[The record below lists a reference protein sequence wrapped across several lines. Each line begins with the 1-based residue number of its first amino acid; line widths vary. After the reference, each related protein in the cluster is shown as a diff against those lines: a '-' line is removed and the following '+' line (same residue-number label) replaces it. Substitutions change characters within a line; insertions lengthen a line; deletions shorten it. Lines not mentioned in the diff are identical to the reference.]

1 MVILLPLDCSLD
13 NLSNFAKLEIIF
25 FDLPMLQVY
34 KRMQKMRE
42 KYVDTLAKLYEYAT
56 TVYSKKQYT
65 QWYDTKEGG
74 YTYASLKDKSDAL
87 SKTLTQYG
95 IGAGDKVAILS
106 QSMPNWS
113 VAFFSLAPFGRIVI
127 PILPDS
133 SQNEV
138 TNIINHSETK
148 AIFVSQKLAGKVSQ
162 EVKDKM
168 VLVIDMD
175 TLEIVKADDEHFT
188 CDGKTSVPTPE
199 DIATIIYTSGTTG
212 SAKGVVLSH
221 RNLSSNV
228 ITCYHSCK
236 RTSKDRWLS
245 VLPMAHTLEMTLSML
260 YPMYCGAT
268 VYYLPKPPVATL
280 LLKALKI
287 VKPTT
292 MLTVP
297 MIIEKVYKGSVLPTI
312 KNSRTLTWMNEH
324 MNGLM
329 CRIIGMKLKATFG
342 GHISFYGIGGA
353 KLDPEVEKFLLKAKF
368 PYAIGYGLTETSPL
382 LGYSMHG
389 WRSVGSFGYPVYNV
403 KLKLH
408 NVDPATGE
416 GEVVA
421 QGPNVM
427 LGYYKDPVRT
437 KSVFTED
444 GWFRTSDIAV
454 QDEKGRFYIKGRNNN
469 MILGPSG
476 ENIYPEEIEN
486 VVNNVEGVSESIIVE
501 RNGRLVALVQP
512 SEDFIKWDNE
522 SEDKLYEKL
531 DNWKEKILNFT
542 NKNVNKSSQV
552 SSVEVMKEPFE
563 KTATQKIRRFKYKE
577 SAPTVEEKN
586 KQEKK

>member
-1 MVILLPLDCSLD
+1 MIQL
-13 NLSNFAKLEIIF
+13 
-25 FDLPMLQVY
+25 Y
-34 KRMQKMRE
+34 KRMQRMRE
-42 KYVDTLAKLYEYAT
+42 KYVDTLAKLYDYAT
-56 TVYSKKQYT
+56 TVYSKNQYT

-74 YTYASLKDKSDAL
+74 YTFNSFKGKSDSL
-87 SKTLTQYG
+87 SKKLTQYG

-113 VAFFSLAPFGRIVI
+113 VAFFSIVPFGRIAI

-133 SQNEV
+133 SPNEV
-138 TNIINHSETK
+138 ANILEHSESK
-148 AIFVSQKLAGKVSQ
+148 VIFVSQRLASKVSQ
-162 EVKDKM
+162 EIRDKM
-168 VLVIDMD
+168 TLVIDLD
-175 TLEIVKADDEHFT
+175 TFEVIKSDDNKFT
-188 CDGKTSVPTPE
+188 CDGRTSIPTPD

-221 RNLSSNV
+221 RNLASNV

-236 RTSKDRWLS
+236 RTEKDRWLS

-268 VYYLPKPPVATL
+268 VYYLPKPPVASL
-280 LLKALKI
+280 LMKALKM

-297 MIIEKVYKGSVLPTI
+297 LIIEKVYKGSVLPTI
-312 KNSRTLTWMNEH
+312 KKSRTLTWMNEN

-353 KLDPEVEKFLLKAKF
+353 KLDPEVESFLLKAKF

-382 LGYSMHG
+382 LGYSMKG
-389 WRSVGSFGYPVYNV
+389 WRAVGSFGYPVYNV
-403 KLKLH
+403 RLRLD
-408 NVDPATGE
+408 NVNPETGE
-416 GEVVA
+416 GEIVA
-421 QGPNVM
+421 KGPNVM
-427 LGYYKDPVRT
+427 LGYYKDPTRT

-486 VVNNVEGVSESIIVE
+486 VINNVEGVSESIVVE
-501 RNGRLVALVQP
+501 RDGKLVALVQP
-512 SEDFIKWDNE
+512 DENYIQWDKE

-531 DNWKEKILNFT
+531 DAWKAKLLKIT
-542 NKNVNKSSQV
+542 NKNVSKASQV

-563 KTATQKIRRFKYKE
+563 KTATQKIRRFKYKK
-577 SAPTVEEKN
+577 SAPTVEEELKD
-586 KQEKK
+586 K

>member
-1 MVILLPLDCSLD
+1 MIQL
-13 NLSNFAKLEIIF
+13 
-25 FDLPMLQVY
+25 Y
-34 KRMQKMRE
+34 KRMQRMRE

-56 TVYSKKQYT
+56 TVYSKNQYT

-74 YTYASLKDKSDAL
+74 YTYSSFKAKCDGL
-87 SKTLTQYG
+87 SKKLTQYG

-113 VAFFSLAPFGRIVI
+113 VAFFSIVPFGRIAI

-133 SQNEV
+133 SVNEV
-138 TNIINHSETK
+138 TNILEHSESK
-148 AIFVSQKLAGKVSQ
+148 VIFVSQKLASKVTQ
-162 EVKDKM
+162 ECRDKM
-168 VLVIDMD
+168 TLVIDVD
-175 TLEIVKADDEHFT
+175 TFEVIKADEARFT
-188 CDGKTSVPTPE
+188 CDGRTTVPTPD

-221 RNLSSNV
+221 RNLASNV

-236 RTSKDRWLS
+236 RTEKDRWLS

-268 VYYLPKPPVATL
+268 VYYLPKPPVASL
-280 LLKALKI
+280 LLKALPI

-297 MIIEKVYKGSVLPTI
+297 LIIEKVYKGSVLPTI
-312 KNSRTLTWMNEH
+312 RKSRTLTWMNEH

-329 CRIIGMKLKATFG
+329 CKIIGMKLKKTFG
-342 GHISFYGIGGA
+342 GKISFYGIGGA
-353 KLDPEVEKFLLKAKF
+353 KLDPEVENFLLKANF

-382 LGYSMHG
+382 LGYSMKG
-389 WRSVGSFGYPVYNV
+389 WRAVGSFGYPVYNV

-408 NVDPATGE
+408 NVNPETGE

-421 QGPNVM
+421 KGPNVM
-427 LGYYKDPVRT
+427 LGYYKDPART

-454 QDEKGRFYIKGRNNN
+454 QDEKGRYFIKGRNNN

-486 VVNNVEGVSESIIVE
+486 VINNLEGVSESIVVE
-501 RNGRLVALVQP
+501 REGKLVALVQP
-512 SEDFIKWDNE
+512 NENFVQWDKE

-531 DNWKEKILNFT
+531 DVWKAKLLKLT
-542 NKNVNKSSQV
+542 NKSVSKASQV

-577 SAPTVEEKN
+577 SAPTVEEEQKEKTDN
-586 KQEKK
+586 K

>member
-1 MVILLPLDCSLD
+1 MIQL
-13 NLSNFAKLEIIF
+13 
-25 FDLPMLQVY
+25 Y

-42 KYVDTLAKLYEYAT
+42 KYVDTLGKLYEFAT
-56 TVYSKKQYT
+56 TVYAKNQYT

-74 YTYASLKDKSDAL
+74 YTYASFKGKCDSL
-87 SKTLTQYG
+87 SKKLTQYG

-113 VAFFSLAPFGRIVI
+113 VAFFSIVPFGRIAI

-133 SQNEV
+133 SENEV
-138 TNIINHSETK
+138 TNILNHSESK
-148 AIFVSQKLAGKVSQ
+148 VIFISQRLASKLSQ
-162 EVKDKM
+162 ECRDKM
-168 VLVIDMD
+168 TLVIDIE
-175 TLEIVKADDEHFT
+175 TFEVIKADEDKFT
-188 CDGKTSVPTPE
+188 CDGRTSVPTPDE
-199 DIATIIYTSGTTG
+199 IAAIIYTSGTTG

-221 RNLSSNV
+221 RNLASNV

-236 RTSKDRWLS
+236 RGEKDRWLS
-245 VLPMAHTLEMTLSML
+245 ILPMAHTLEMTLSML
-260 YPMYCGAT
+260 YPMYCGAC
-268 VYYLPKPPVATL
+268 VYYLQKPPVASL
-280 LLKALKI
+280 LMKAMKV

-292 MLTVP
+292 ILSVP
-297 MIIEKVYKGSVLPTI
+297 LIIEKVYKGSVVPTI
-312 KNSRTLTWMNEH
+312 QKSRTLTWMNEH

-329 CRIIGMKLKATFG
+329 CKIIGMKLKKTFG
-342 GHISFYGIGGA
+342 GHISFFGIGGA
-353 KLDPEVEKFLLKAKF
+353 KLDPVVEEFLLKAGF

-382 LGYSMHG
+382 LGYSMNK
-389 WRSVGSFGYPVYNV
+389 WRAVGSFGYPVYNV

-408 NVDPATGE
+408 DVDPATGE

-421 QGPNVM
+421 KGPNVM
-427 LGYYKDPVRT
+427 LGYYKDPIRT

-444 GWFRTSDIAV
+444 GWFRTNDLAV
-454 QDEKGRFYIKGRNNN
+454 QDEKGRFYIKGRRNN

-486 VVNNVEGVSESIIVE
+486 VINNVEGVTESIVVE

-512 SEDFIKWDNE
+512 AENFIEWNKE
-522 SEDKLYEKL
+522 SEDKIYEKI
-531 DNWKEKILNFT
+531 DAWKEKVLKMV

-563 KTATQKIRRFKYKE
+563 KTATQKIRRFKYKD
-577 SAPTVEEKN
+577 SAPTVESSKIESKEG
-586 KQEKK
+586 KEE

>member
-1 MVILLPLDCSLD
+1 MIQL
-13 NLSNFAKLEIIF
+13 
-25 FDLPMLQVY
+25 Y
-34 KRMQKMRE
+34 KRMQRMRE

-56 TVYSKKQYT
+56 TVYSKNQYT

-74 YTYASLKDKSDAL
+74 YTYSSFKAKCDGL
-87 SKTLTQYG
+87 SKKLTQYG

-113 VAFFSLAPFGRIVI
+113 VAFFSIVPFGRIAI

-133 SQNEV
+133 SVNEV
-138 TNIINHSETK
+138 TNILEHSESK
-148 AIFVSQKLAGKVSQ
+148 VIFVSQKLASKVTQ
-162 EVKDKM
+162 ECRDKM
-168 VLVIDMD
+168 TLVIDVD
-175 TLEIVKADDEHFT
+175 TFEVIKADEARFT
-188 CDGKTSVPTPE
+188 CDGRTTVPTPD

-221 RNLSSNV
+221 RNLASNV

-236 RTSKDRWLS
+236 RTEKDRWLS

-268 VYYLPKPPVATL
+268 VYYLPKPPVASL
-280 LLKALKI
+280 LLKALPI

-297 MIIEKVYKGSVLPTI
+297 LIIEKVYKGSVIPTI
-312 KNSRTLTWMNEH
+312 RKSRTLTWMNEH

-329 CRIIGMKLKATFG
+329 CKIIGMKLKKTFG
-342 GHISFYGIGGA
+342 GKISFYGIGGA
-353 KLDPEVEKFLLKAKF
+353 KLDPEVENFLLKANF

-382 LGYSMHG
+382 LGYSMNG
-389 WRSVGSFGYPVYNV
+389 WRAVGSFGYPVYNV

-408 NVDPATGE
+408 NVNPETGE

-421 QGPNVM
+421 KGPNVM
-427 LGYYKDPVRT
+427 LGYYKDPART

-454 QDEKGRFYIKGRNNN
+454 QDEKGRYFIKGRNNN

-486 VVNNVEGVSESIIVE
+486 VINNLEGVSESIVVE
-501 RNGRLVALVQP
+501 REGKLVALVQP
-512 SEDFIKWDNE
+512 NENFVQWDKE
-522 SEDKLYEKL
+522 SEDKIYEKL
-531 DNWKEKILNFT
+531 DVWKAKLLKLT
-542 NKNVNKSSQV
+542 NKNVSKASQV

-577 SAPTVEEKN
+577 SAPTVEEEQKEKTDN
-586 KQEKK
+586 K

>member
-1 MVILLPLDCSLD
+1 MIQ
-13 NLSNFAKLEIIF
+13 AYRH
-25 FDLPMLQVY
+25 M
-34 KRMQKMRE
+34 RKMRE
-42 KYVDTLAKLYEYAT
+42 KYVDTLARLYEYAT
-56 TVYSKKQYT
+56 TIYSGKQYT
-65 QWYDTKEGG
+65 QWYDTREGG
-74 YTYASLKDKSDAL
+74 YTFNSFKSKCDSI
-87 SKTLTQYG
+87 SKKLTQYG

-113 VAFFSLAPFGRIVI
+113 VAFFATVVHGRISI

-133 SQNEV
+133 SENEV
-138 TNIINHSETK
+138 TNIINHSESK
-148 AIFVSQKLAGKVSQ
+148 VMFVSQKLSGKISQ

-168 VLVIDMD
+168 ILIIEMD
-175 TLEIVKADDEHFT
+175 TFNVLKADEEKFT
-188 CDGKTSVPTPE
+188 CDGRTMVPTPD

-221 RNLSSNV
+221 RNLASNV

-236 RTSKDRWLS
+236 RDERDRWLS
-245 VLPMAHTLEMTLSML
+245 ILPMAHTLEMTLGML
-260 YPMYCGAT
+260 YPMYTGSM
-268 VYYLPKPPVATL
+268 VYYLPKPPVASL
-280 LLKALKI
+280 LMKAMKI

-312 KNSRTLTWMNEH
+312 EKSRTLRWMNKH
-324 MNGLM
+324 MNGIM
-329 CRIIGMKLKATFG
+329 CRIIGMKLKKTFG
-342 GHISFYGIGGA
+342 GRISFYGIGGA
-353 KLDPEVEKFLLKAKF
+353 KLDPEVEKFLLKARF

-382 LGYSMHG
+382 LGYAMDG
-389 WRSVGSFGYPVYNV
+389 WRAVGSFGYPVYNV

-408 NVDPATGE
+408 NVNPETGE
-416 GEVVA
+416 GEIIA
-421 QGPNVM
+421 KGPNVM

-454 QDEKGRFYIKGRNNN
+454 QDKKGRFFIKGRNSN

-486 VVNNVEGVSESIIVE
+486 VLNNVEGVSESIVVE
-501 RNGRLVALVQP
+501 RNGRLVALVAP
-512 SEDFIKWDNE
+512 IENFIAWDSE
-522 SEDKLYEKL
+522 SEEKIYESIDK
-531 DNWKEKILNFT
+531 WKAKILNIT

-552 SSVEVMKEPFE
+552 SSVEVMKKPFE
-563 KTATQKIRRFKYKE
+563 KTATQKIRRFIYKD
-577 SAPTVEEKN
+577 SAPTVEE
-586 KQEKK
+586 EKKNSEKK

>member
-1 MVILLPLDCSLD
+1 MIS
-13 NLSNFAKLEIIF
+13 
-25 FDLPMLQVY
+25 VY
-34 KRMQKMRE
+34 KRMKRMRE
-42 KYVDTLAKLYEYAT
+42 KYIDTLAKLYEYAT
-56 TVYSKKQYT
+56 TVYTKKQYT

-74 YTYASLKDKSDAL
+74 YTYGSLKMKCDSL
-87 SKTLTQYG
+87 SKKLTQYG

-113 VAFFSLAPFGRIVI
+113 AAFFSIAPFGRIAI

-133 SQNEV
+133 SENEV
-138 TNIINHSETK
+138 TNIIKHSESK
-148 AIFVSQKLAGKVSQ
+148 AIFVSQKLYSKLNEECRQ
-162 EVKDKM
+162 KM
-168 VLVIDMD
+168 TLVIDMD
-175 TLEIVKADDEHFT
+175 TFEVLKADDDKFT
-188 CDGKTSVPTPE
+188 CDGRTSVPTPE
-199 DIATIIYTSGTTG
+199 DIAAILYTSGTTG

-221 RNLSSNV
+221 RNLASNV
-228 ITCYHSCK
+228 ISCYHSCK

-245 VLPMAHTLEMTLSML
+245 VLPMAHTLEMTLCML

-268 VYYLPKPPVATL
+268 VYYLPKPPVASL
-280 LLKALKI
+280 LMKALKM

-297 MIIEKVYKGSVLPTI
+297 LIIEKVYKGSVLPTI
-312 KNSRTLTWMNEH
+312 KKSRTLTWMNEH

-329 CRIIGMKLKATFG
+329 CRIIGMKLKKTFG

-382 LGYSMHG
+382 LGYSMKG
-389 WRSVGSFGYPVYNV
+389 WRTVGSFGYPVYNV

-408 NVDPATGE
+408 NVNPVTGE
-416 GEVVA
+416 GEIVA
-421 QGPNVM
+421 KGPNVM
-427 LGYYKDPVRT
+427 LGYYKDPQRT

-454 QDEKGRFYIKGRNNN
+454 MDSKGRYHIKGRNNN

-486 VVNNVEGVSESIIVE
+486 VINNVEGVTESIVVE
-501 RNGRLVALVQP
+501 RNGRLVALVQLD
-512 SEDFIKWDNE
+512 ENMIQWDKE
-522 SEDKLYEKL
+522 SEDKIYEKL
-531 DNWKEKILNFT
+531 DKYKAKLLSLVNR
-542 NKNVNKSSQV
+542 NVNKTSQV

-577 SAPTVEEKN
+577 SAPTVEEEQKT
-586 KQEKK
+586 K

>member
-1 MVILLPLDCSLD
+1 
-13 NLSNFAKLEIIF
+13 
-25 FDLPMLQVY
+25 
-34 KRMQKMRE
+34 MQRMRE
-42 KYVDTLAKLYEYAT
+42 KYIDTLDKLYDYAT

-74 YTYASLKDKSDAL
+74 YTFGSFKGKCDSL
-87 SKTLTQYG
+87 SKKLTQYG

-113 VAFFSLAPFGRIVI
+113 VAFFSIVPFGRIAI

-133 SQNEV
+133 SPNEV
-138 TNIINHSETK
+138 TNILEHSESK
-148 AIFVSQKLAGKVSQ
+148 VIFVSQKLASKVSQ
-162 EVKDKM
+162 ECRDKM
-168 VLVIDMD
+168 TLVIDID
-175 TLEIVKADDEHFT
+175 TFEVIQADDQQFT
-188 CDGKTSVPTPE
+188 CDGRTAIPTPD

-221 RNLSSNV
+221 RNLASNV
-228 ITCYHSCK
+228 ITCYHACK
-236 RTSKDRWLS
+236 RTEKDRWLS

-268 VYYLPKPPVATL
+268 VYYLPKPPVASL
-280 LLKALKI
+280 LMKALKI

-297 MIIEKVYKGSVLPTI
+297 LIIEKVYKGSVLPTI
-312 KNSRTLTWMNEH
+312 RKSRTLTWMNEN

-353 KLDPEVEKFLLKAKF
+353 KLDPEVENFLLKAKF

-382 LGYSMHG
+382 LGYSMKG
-389 WRSVGSFGYPVYNV
+389 WRTVGSFGYPVYNV
-403 KLKLH
+403 KLRLD
-408 NVDPATGE
+408 NVNPETGE
-416 GEVVA
+416 GEIVA
-421 QGPNVM
+421 KGPNVM
-427 LGYYKDPVRT
+427 LGYYKDPSRT
-437 KSVFTED
+437 ESVFTED

-454 QDEKGRFYIKGRNNN
+454 QDEKGRFFIKGRNNN

-486 VVNNVEGVSESIIVE
+486 VINNVEGVSESIVVE
-501 RNGRLVALVQP
+501 RDGKLVALVQP
-512 SEDFIKWDNE
+512 DENYIQWDKVG
-522 SEDKLYEKL
+522 EDKLYEKL
-531 DNWKEKILNFT
+531 DAWKAKLLKIT
-542 NKNVNKSSQV
+542 NKNVSKASQV

-577 SAPTVEEKN
+577 SAPTVEEEQK
-586 KQEKK
+586 EKK

>member
-1 MVILLPLDCSLD
+1 
-13 NLSNFAKLEIIF
+13 
-25 FDLPMLQVY
+25 
-34 KRMQKMRE
+34 MRE

-65 QWYDTKEGG
+65 QWYDTKKGG
-74 YTYASLKDKSDAL
+74 YTYSSLKEKCDSL
-87 SKTLTQYG
+87 SKVLTQYG

-113 VAFFSLAPFGRIVI
+113 VAFFSLAPYGRIVI

-133 SQNEV
+133 STNEV

-148 AIFVSQKLAGKVSQ
+148 AIFVSQKLSGKVSE

-168 VLVIDMD
+168 VLIIDID
-175 TLEIVKADDEHFT
+175 TLEIVKSDDDKFT

-221 RNLSSNV
+221 RNLSANV

-268 VYYLPKPPVATL
+268 VYYLPKPPVASL
-280 LLKALKI
+280 LLKALKV

-329 CRIIGMKLKATFG
+329 CWIIGMKLKATFG
-342 GHISFYGIGGA
+342 GHMSFYGIGGA

-389 WRSVGSFGYPVYNV
+389 WRTVGSFGYPVYNV

-408 NVDPATGE
+408 NVDPTTGE

-512 SEDFIKWDNE
+512 SEDFIQWNNE

-577 SAPTVEEKN
+577 SAPTVE
-586 KQEKK
+586 QEKKSEKK

>member
-1 MVILLPLDCSLD
+1 MIQL
-13 NLSNFAKLEIIF
+13 
-25 FDLPMLQVY
+25 Y
-34 KRMQKMRE
+34 KRMQRMRE

-56 TVYSKKQYT
+56 TVYSKNQYT

-74 YTYASLKDKSDAL
+74 YTYSSFKAKCDSL
-87 SKTLTQYG
+87 SKKLTQYG

-113 VAFFSLAPFGRIVI
+113 VAFFSIVPFGRIAI

-133 SQNEV
+133 SENEV

-148 AIFVSQKLAGKVSQ
+148 VIFVSQRLASKVSQ
-162 EVKDKM
+162 EIKDRM
-168 VLVIDMD
+168 TLVIDLD
-175 TLEIVKADDEHFT
+175 TFEVIKSDGEQFT
-188 CDGKTSVPTPE
+188 CDGKTAIPTPD

-236 RTSKDRWLS
+236 RTEKDRWLS
-245 VLPMAHTLEMTLSML
+245 ILPMAHTLEMTLSML

-268 VYYLPKPPVATL
+268 VYYLQKPPVPSIL
-280 LLKALKI
+280 MKALKI

-297 MIIEKVYKGSVLPTI
+297 LIIEKVYKGSVLPTI
-312 KNSRTLTWMNEH
+312 KKSRTLTWMNEH
-324 MNGLM
+324 MHGFM
-329 CRIIGMKLKATFG
+329 CRIIGMKLKSTFG

-353 KLDPEVEKFLLKAKF
+353 KLDPEVESFLLKAKF

-382 LGYSMHG
+382 LGYSMKK
-389 WRSVGSFGYPVYNV
+389 WRAVGSFGYPVYNV

-408 NVDPATGE
+408 NVNPETGE

-421 QGPNVM
+421 KGPNVM
-427 LGYYKDPVRT
+427 LGYYKDPIRT

-444 GWFRTSDIAV
+444 GWFRTSDIAA
-454 QDEKGRFYIKGRNNN
+454 QDEKGRFFIKGRNSN

-476 ENIYPEEIEN
+476 ENIYPEEIES
-486 VVNNVEGVSESIIVE
+486 VINNVEGVSESIVVE
-501 RNGRLVALVQP
+501 RDGRLVALVQP
-512 SEDFIKWDNE
+512 SENFIEWDKE
-522 SEDKLYEKL
+522 SEDKIYEKL
-531 DNWKEKILNFT
+531 DKWKASLLKS
-542 NKNVNKSSQV
+542 VNKSVNKTSQV

-563 KTATQKIRRFKYKE
+563 KTATQKIRRFKYKDE
-577 SAPTVEEKN
+577 APTVESEN
-586 KQEKK
+586 EKK

>member
-1 MVILLPLDCSLD
+1 MIQL
-13 NLSNFAKLEIIF
+13 
-25 FDLPMLQVY
+25 Y
-34 KRMQKMRE
+34 KRMQRMRE
-42 KYVDTLAKLYEYAT
+42 NYVDTLATLYEYAT
-56 TVYSKKQYT
+56 TAYAKKQYT
-65 QWYDTKEGG
+65 QWYNTKEGG
-74 YTYASLKDKSDAL
+74 YTYHEFKQKCDGI
-87 SKTLTQYG
+87 SKILTQYG
-95 IGAGDKVAILS
+95 IGTGDKVAILS

-113 VAFFSLAPFGRIVI
+113 VAFYATAPFGRIAI

-133 SQNEV
+133 SENEV
-138 TNIINHSETK
+138 TNIINHSESK
-148 AIFVSQKLAGKVSQ
+148 VMFVSQKLAGKLSQ

-168 VLVIDMD
+168 VLIFDLD
-175 TLEIVKADDEHFT
+175 TFELLKADEEHFT
-188 CDGKTSVPTPE
+188 CDGRTSVPTPD

-221 RNLSSNV
+221 RNLTSNV

-236 RTSKDRWLS
+236 RTEKDRWLS
-245 VLPMAHTLEMTLSML
+245 VLPMAHTLEMTLGML

-268 VYYLPKPPVATL
+268 VYYLPKPPVASL
-280 LLKALKI
+280 LLKALKV

-312 KNSRTLTWMNEH
+312 QKSPALSWMNEH

-329 CRIIGMKLKATFG
+329 CKIIGMKLKKTFG
-342 GHISFYGIGGA
+342 GHMTFYGIGGA
-353 KLDPEVEKFLLKAKF
+353 KLDPEVEKFLLKAGF

-382 LGYSMHG
+382 LGYAMHG
-389 WRSVGSFGYPVYNV
+389 WRTVGSFGYPVYNV
-403 KLKLH
+403 QLKLH
-408 NVDPATGE
+408 NVDPKTGE
-416 GEVVA
+416 GEIVA
-421 QGPNVM
+421 KGPNVM

-444 GWFRTSDIAV
+444 GWFRTSDIATV
-454 QDEKGRFYIKGRNNN
+454 DEKGRYFIKGRNSN

-486 VVNNVEGVSESIIVE
+486 VINNVEGVSESIVVE

-512 SEDFIKWDNE
+512 MENYIEWDNE
-522 SEDKLYEKL
+522 NVDKIYDFIES
-531 DNWKEKILNFT
+531 WKEKMLKSV

-552 SSVEVMKEPFE
+552 SSVEVMREPFE

-577 SAPTVEEKN
+577 TAPTVE
-586 KQEKK
+586 QEKKSKEDKKD

>member
-1 MVILLPLDCSLD
+1 
-13 NLSNFAKLEIIF
+13 
-25 FDLPMLQVY
+25 
-34 KRMQKMRE
+34 MRE
-42 KYVDTLAKLYEYAT
+42 KYIDTLAKLYDYAT
-56 TVYSKKQYT
+56 TVYAKNQYT

-74 YTYASLKDKSDAL
+74 YTFHSFKGKCDSL
-87 SKTLTQYG
+87 SKKLTQYG

-113 VAFFSLAPFGRIVI
+113 VAFFSTVPFGRIAI

-133 SQNEV
+133 SPNEI
-138 TNIINHSETK
+138 TNILEHSESK
-148 AIFVSQKLAGKVSQ
+148 VIFVSQKLASKITQ
-162 EVKDKM
+162 ECRDKM
-168 VLVIDMD
+168 TLVIDID
-175 TLEIVKADDEHFT
+175 TFEVIQADDQKFT
-188 CDGKTSVPTPE
+188 CDGRTSIPTPD

-221 RNLSSNV
+221 RNLASNV
-228 ITCYHSCK
+228 ITCYHACK
-236 RTSKDRWLS
+236 RTEKDRWLS

-268 VYYLPKPPVATL
+268 VYYLPKPPVASL
-280 LLKALKI
+280 LMKALKI

-297 MIIEKVYKGSVLPTI
+297 LIIEKVYKGSVLPTI
-312 KNSRTLTWMNEH
+312 KKSRTLTWMNEH
-324 MNGLM
+324 MNTLM

-353 KLDPEVEKFLLKAKF
+353 KLDSEVENFLLKAKF

-382 LGYSMHG
+382 LGYSMNN
-389 WRSVGSFGYPVYNV
+389 WRTVGSFGYPVYNV
-403 KLKLH
+403 KLRLD
-408 NVDPATGE
+408 NVNPETGE
-416 GEVVA
+416 GEIVA
-421 QGPNVM
+421 KGPNVM

-454 QDEKGRFYIKGRNNN
+454 QDEKGRFFIKGRNNN

-486 VVNNVEGVSESIIVE
+486 VINNVEGVSESIVVD
-501 RNGRLVALVQP
+501 RDGKLVALVQP
-512 SEDFIKWDNE
+512 DENYIQWDKE

-531 DNWKEKILNFT
+531 DAWKTKLLKVT
-542 NKNVNKSSQV
+542 NKNVSKASQV
-552 SSVEVMKEPFE
+552 SSIEVMKEPFE
-563 KTATQKIRRFKYKE
+563 KTATQKIRRFKYKK
-577 SAPTVEEKN
+577 SAPTLEEEQK
-586 KQEKK
+586 EKK

>member
-1 MVILLPLDCSLD
+1 MIQL
-13 NLSNFAKLEIIF
+13 
-25 FDLPMLQVY
+25 Y
-34 KRMQKMRE
+34 KRMQRMRE

-56 TVYSKKQYT
+56 TVYAKRQYT

-74 YTYASLKDKSDAL
+74 YTYSSFKNKCDSL
-87 SKTLTQYG
+87 SKKLTQYG

-113 VAFFSLAPFGRIVI
+113 VAFFSIVPFGRIAI

-133 SQNEV
+133 SENEV
-138 TNIINHSETK
+138 TNILEHSESK
-148 AIFVSQKLAGKVSQ
+148 VIFVSQKLAGKLNQ
-162 EVKDKM
+162 ECRDKM
-168 VLVIDMD
+168 TLVIDID
-175 TLEIVKADDEHFT
+175 TFEVIKSDDEKFT
-188 CDGKTSVPTPE
+188 CDGKTTNPTPD
-199 DIATIIYTSGTTG
+199 DIAAIIYTSGTTG

-236 RTSKDRWLS
+236 RTEKDRWLS

-268 VYYLPKPPVATL
+268 VYYLPKPPVASL
-280 LLKALKI
+280 LMKALKI

-297 MIIEKVYKGSVLPTI
+297 LIIEKVYKGSVLPTI
-312 KNSRTLTWMNEH
+312 QKSRTLTWMNEN

-329 CRIIGMKLKATFG
+329 CKIIGMKLKKTFG

-353 KLDPEVEKFLLKAKF
+353 KLDPEVEKFLLKAGF

-382 LGYSMHG
+382 LGYAMHG
-389 WRSVGSFGYPVYNV
+389 WRAVGSFGYPVYNV

-408 NVDPATGE
+408 NVNPETGE

-421 QGPNVM
+421 KGPNVM
-427 LGYYKDPVRT
+427 LGYYKDPART

-454 QDEKGRFYIKGRNNN
+454 MDEKGRFFIKGRNNN

-486 VVNNVEGVSESIIVE
+486 VINNVEGVSESIVVE
-501 RNGRLVALVQP
+501 RDGKLVALVQP
-512 SEDFIKWDNE
+512 AENYIQWDKE

-531 DNWKEKILNFT
+531 DAWKAKLLKVT
-542 NKNVNKSSQV
+542 NKNVSKASQV

-577 SAPTVEEKN
+577 SAPTVEE
-586 KQEKK
+586 EKKEKK

>member
-1 MVILLPLDCSLD
+1 
-13 NLSNFAKLEIIF
+13 
-25 FDLPMLQVY
+25 MLQLY
-34 KRMQKMRE
+34 KRMQRMRE

-74 YTYASLKDKSDAL
+74 YTFNEFKSKCDSL
-87 SKTLTQYG
+87 SKKLTQYG

-113 VAFFSLAPFGRIVI
+113 VAFFSIVPFGRIAI

-133 SQNEV
+133 SENEV
-138 TNIINHSETK
+138 TNILEHSESK
-148 AIFVSQKLAGKVSQ
+148 VIFVSQKLASKVSEECRNKLTLMIDIETF
-162 EVKDKM
+162 EV
-168 VLVIDMD
+168 L
-175 TLEIVKADDEHFT
+175 KADDDKFT
-188 CDGKTSVPTPE
+188 CDGRTTVPTPD

-221 RNLSSNV
+221 RNLASNV

-236 RTSKDRWLS
+236 RNHKDRWLS
-245 VLPMAHTLEMTLSML
+245 ILPMAHTLEMTLSML

-268 VYYLPKPPVATL
+268 VYYLPKPPVPSL
-280 LLKALKI
+280 LMKALKV

-297 MIIEKVYKGSVLPTI
+297 LIIEKVYKGSVLPTI
-312 KNSRTLTWMNEH
+312 QKSRTLSWMNEH

-382 LGYSMHG
+382 LGYSMNG
-389 WRSVGSFGYPVYNV
+389 WRTVGSFGYPVYNV
-403 KLKLH
+403 QLKLH
-408 NVDPATGE
+408 NVNPETGE

-421 QGPNVM
+421 KGPNVM
-427 LGYYKDPVRT
+427 LGYYKDPKRT

-444 GWFRTSDIAV
+444 GWFRTSDIAI
-454 QDEKGRFYIKGRNNN
+454 QDEKGRFFIKGRNNN

-486 VVNNVEGVSESIIVE
+486 VINNVEGVSESIVVE
-501 RNGRLVALVQP
+501 RDGRLVALVAPQ
-512 SEDFIKWDNE
+512 ENFIQWDKE
-522 SEDKLYEKL
+522 GEDKLYEKL
-531 DNWKEKILNFT
+531 DAWKKKLLSIT
-542 NKNVNKSSQV
+542 NKNVSKASQV

-563 KTATQKIRRFKYKE
+563 KTATQKIRRFKYKD
-577 SAPTVEEKN
+577 SAPTVEEEQKN
-586 KQEKK
+586 K

>member
-1 MVILLPLDCSLD
+1 MIQL
-13 NLSNFAKLEIIF
+13 
-25 FDLPMLQVY
+25 Y
-34 KRMQKMRE
+34 KRMQRMRE
-42 KYVDTLAKLYEYAT
+42 KYIDTLDKLYDYAT

-74 YTYASLKDKSDAL
+74 YTFGSFKGKCDSL
-87 SKTLTQYG
+87 SKKLTQYG

-113 VAFFSLAPFGRIVI
+113 VAFFSIVPFGRIAI

-133 SQNEV
+133 SPNEV
-138 TNIINHSETK
+138 TNILEHSESK
-148 AIFVSQKLAGKVSQ
+148 VIFVSQKLASKVSQ
-162 EVKDKM
+162 ECRDKM
-168 VLVIDMD
+168 TLVIDID
-175 TLEIVKADDEHFT
+175 TFEVIQADDQQFT
-188 CDGKTSVPTPE
+188 CDGRTAIPTPD

-221 RNLSSNV
+221 RNLASNV
-228 ITCYHSCK
+228 ITCYHACK
-236 RTSKDRWLS
+236 RTEKDRWLS

-268 VYYLPKPPVATL
+268 VYYLPKPPLASL
-280 LLKALKI
+280 LMKALKI

-297 MIIEKVYKGSVLPTI
+297 LIIEKVYKGSVLPTI
-312 KNSRTLTWMNEH
+312 RKSRTLTWMNEN

-353 KLDPEVEKFLLKAKF
+353 KLDPEVENFLLKAKF

-382 LGYSMHG
+382 LGYSMKG
-389 WRSVGSFGYPVYNV
+389 WRTVGSFGYPVYNV
-403 KLKLH
+403 KLRLD
-408 NVDPATGE
+408 NVNPETGE
-416 GEVVA
+416 GEIVA
-421 QGPNVM
+421 KGPNVM
-427 LGYYKDPVRT
+427 LGYYKDPSRT

-454 QDEKGRFYIKGRNNN
+454 QDEKGRFFIKGRNNN

-486 VVNNVEGVSESIIVE
+486 VINNVEGVGESIVVE
-501 RNGRLVALVQP
+501 RDGKLVALVQP
-512 SEDFIKWDNE
+512 DENYIQWDKVG
-522 SEDKLYEKL
+522 EDKLYEKL
-531 DNWKEKILNFT
+531 DAWKAKLLKIT
-542 NKNVNKSSQV
+542 NKNVSKASQV

-577 SAPTVEEKN
+577 SAPTVEEEQK
-586 KQEKK
+586 EKK

>member
-1 MVILLPLDCSLD
+1 MIQL
-13 NLSNFAKLEIIF
+13 
-25 FDLPMLQVY
+25 Y
-34 KRMQKMRE
+34 KRMQRMRE

-74 YTYASLKDKSDAL
+74 YTYNSFKAACDSL
-87 SKTLTQYG
+87 SKKLTQYG

-113 VAFFSLAPFGRIVI
+113 VAFFSIVPFGRIAI

-133 SQNEV
+133 SENEV
-138 TNIINHSETK
+138 SNILEHSESK
-148 AIFVSQKLAGKVSQ
+148 VIFVSQKLAQKVNQ
-162 EVKDKM
+162 TCRDKM
-168 VLVIDMD
+168 TLVIDID
-175 TLEIVKADDEHFT
+175 TFEVIQADDEKFT
-188 CDGKTSVPTPE
+188 CDGRTTVPTPD

-212 SAKGVVLSH
+212 SAKGVVLTH
-221 RNLSSNV
+221 RNLASNV

-236 RTSKDRWLS
+236 RTEKDRWLS

-268 VYYLPKPPVATL
+268 VYYLPKPPVASL
-280 LLKALKI
+280 LLKALPI

-297 MIIEKVYKGSVLPTI
+297 LIIEKVYKGSVLPTI
-312 KNSRTLTWMNEH
+312 KKSRTLTWMNEH

-329 CRIIGMKLKATFG
+329 CKIIGMKLKKTFG
-342 GHISFYGIGGA
+342 GKISFYGIGGA
-353 KLDPEVEKFLLKAKF
+353 KLDPEVENFLLKANF

-382 LGYSMHG
+382 LGYAMHG
-389 WRSVGSFGYPVYNV
+389 WRAVGSFGYPVYNV

-408 NVDPATGE
+408 NVNPETGE

-421 QGPNVM
+421 KGPNVM
-427 LGYYKDPVRT
+427 LGYYKDPERT

-444 GWFRTSDIAV
+444 GWFRTSDIAI
-454 QDEKGRFYIKGRNNN
+454 QDEKGRYFIKGRNSN

-486 VVNNVEGVSESIIVE
+486 VINNLEGVSESIVVE
-501 RNGRLVALVQP
+501 REGKLVALVQP
-512 SEDFIKWDNE
+512 NENFVEWNKE

-531 DNWKEKILNFT
+531 NAWKAKLLKLT
-542 NKNVNKSSQV
+542 NKSVSKASQV

-577 SAPTVEEKN
+577 SAPTVEE
-586 KQEKK
+586 EKKEKTENK

>member
-1 MVILLPLDCSLD
+1 MIQL
-13 NLSNFAKLEIIF
+13 
-25 FDLPMLQVY
+25 Y
-34 KRMQKMRE
+34 KRMQRMRE

-74 YTYASLKDKSDAL
+74 YTFGSFKTKCDSL
-87 SKTLTQYG
+87 SKKLTQYG

-113 VAFFSLAPFGRIVI
+113 VAFFSIVPFGRIAI

-133 SQNEV
+133 SENEV

-148 AIFVSQKLAGKVSQ
+148 VIFVSQRLASKVST
-162 EVKDKM
+162 EIRERM
-168 VLVIDMD
+168 TLVIDLD
-175 TLEIVKADDEHFT
+175 TFEVLHADDNQFT
-188 CDGKTSVPTPE
+188 CDGKTSVPTPD

-236 RTSKDRWLS
+236 RTDKDRWLS
-245 VLPMAHTLEMTLSML
+245 ILPMAHTLEMTLSML

-268 VYYLPKPPVATL
+268 VYYLQKPPVPSL
-280 LLKALKI
+280 LMKALKV

-297 MIIEKVYKGSVLPTI
+297 LIIEKVYKGSVLPTI
-312 KNSRTLTWMNEH
+312 KKSRTLTWMNEH

-342 GHISFYGIGGA
+342 GHVTFYGIGGA
-353 KLDPEVEKFLLKAKF
+353 KLDPEVESFLLKAKF

-382 LGYSMHG
+382 LGYAMHG
-389 WRSVGSFGYPVYNV
+389 WRAVGSFGYPVYNV
-403 KLKLH
+403 QLKLH
-408 NVDPATGE
+408 NINPETGE

-421 QGPNVM
+421 KGPNVM
-427 LGYYKDPVRT
+427 LGYYKDPART

-444 GWFRTSDIAV
+444 GWFRTSDIAI
-454 QDEKGRFYIKGRNNN
+454 QDEIGRFFIKGRNNN

-476 ENIYPEEIEN
+476 ENIYPEEIES
-486 VVNNVEGVSESIIVE
+486 VINNVKGVSESIVVE
-501 RNGRLVALVQP
+501 RDGRLVALVQP
-512 SEDFIKWDNE
+512 AENFIQWDKE
-522 SEDKLYEKL
+522 SEDKIYEKL
-531 DNWKEKILNFT
+531 DKWKASLLK
-542 NKNVNKSSQV
+542 KVNKSVNKTSQV

-563 KTATQKIRRFKYKE
+563 KTATQKIRRFRYKDE
-577 SAPTVEEKN
+577 APTVEAEKA
-586 KQEKK
+586 EKSEQ

>member
-1 MVILLPLDCSLD
+1 MIQL
-13 NLSNFAKLEIIF
+13 
-25 FDLPMLQVY
+25 Y

-42 KYVDTLAKLYEYAT
+42 KYIDTLSKLYDYAT
-56 TVYSKKQYT
+56 TVYSRKQYT

-74 YTYASLKDKSDAL
+74 YTFASFKEKTDSL

-113 VAFFSLAPFGRIVI
+113 VAFFATAAFGRISI

-133 SQNEV
+133 SENEV
-138 TNIINHSETK
+138 TNIINHSESK
-148 AIFVSQKLAGKVSQ
+148 VIFVSKRLVGKISQ
-162 EVKDKM
+162 EIM
-168 VLVIDMD
+168 ARMTLVIELD
-175 TLEIVKADDEHFT
+175 TFEIMKADDEKFT

-221 RNLSSNV
+221 RNLTSNV

-236 RTSKDRWLS
+236 RTENDRWLS
-245 VLPMAHTLEMTLSML
+245 ILPMSHTLEMTLGML
-260 YPMYCGAT
+260 YPMYTGST
-268 VYYLPKPPVATL
+268 VYYLPKPPVASL
-280 LLKALKI
+280 LMKAMKI

-312 KNSRTLTWMNEH
+312 QKSRTLTWMNKH

-329 CRIIGMKLKATFG
+329 CRIIGMKLKKTFG
-342 GHISFYGIGGA
+342 GCVTFYGIGGA
-353 KLDPEVEKFLLKAKF
+353 KLDPEVEAFLLKAKF
-368 PYAIGYGLTETSPL
+368 PYAIGYGLTETAPL
-382 LGYSMHG
+382 LGYAMHG
-389 WRSVGSFGYPVYNV
+389 WRGVGVMGYPVYNV
-403 KLKLH
+403 QLKLH
-408 NVDPATGE
+408 NVNPETGE
-416 GEVVA
+416 GEIIA
-421 QGPNVM
+421 KGPNVM
-427 LGYYKDPVRT
+427 LGYYKDPART

-454 QDEKGRFYIKGRNNN
+454 QDEKGRFYIKGRNSN

-486 VVNNVEGVSESIIVE
+486 VLNNVEGVSESIVVE
-501 RNGRLVALVQP
+501 RDGRLVALVQP
-512 SEDFIKWDNE
+512 IENFIEWDKE
-522 SEDKLYEKL
+522 GEDKLYEKL
-531 DNWKEKILNFT
+531 DSWKAKILSVT
-542 NKNVNKSSQV
+542 NKSVNKSSQV

-577 SAPTVEEKN
+577 SAPTVEEEQRN
-586 KQEKK
+586 K

>member
-1 MVILLPLDCSLD
+1 
-13 NLSNFAKLEIIF
+13 
-25 FDLPMLQVY
+25 
-34 KRMQKMRE
+34 MQRMRE

-74 YTYASLKDKSDAL
+74 YTYSSFKGKCDSL
-87 SKTLTQYG
+87 SKKLTQYG

-113 VAFFSLAPFGRIVI
+113 VAFFSIVPFGRIAI

-133 SQNEV
+133 SVNEV
-138 TNIINHSETK
+138 TNILEHSESK
-148 AIFVSQKLAGKVSQ
+148 VIFVSQKLASKVSQ
-162 EVKDKM
+162 ECRDKM
-168 VLVIDMD
+168 ILVIDID
-175 TLEIVKADDEHFT
+175 TFEVLQSNDEKFT
-188 CDGKTSVPTPE
+188 CDGRTSIPTPD

-221 RNLSSNV
+221 RNLASNV
-228 ITCYHSCK
+228 ISCYHSCK
-236 RTSKDRWLS
+236 RTDKDRWLS
-245 VLPMAHTLEMTLSML
+245 VLPMAHTLEMTLCML

-268 VYYLPKPPVATL
+268 VYYLPKPPVASL
-280 LLKALKI
+280 LMKALKM

-297 MIIEKVYKGSVLPTI
+297 LIIEKVYKGSVLPTI
-312 KNSRTLTWMNEH
+312 QKSRTLTWMNKN

-342 GHISFYGIGGA
+342 GHMSFYGIGGA
-353 KLDPEVEKFLLKAKF
+353 KLDPEVENFLLKAKF

-382 LGYSMHG
+382 LGYSMHS
-389 WRSVGSFGYPVYNV
+389 WRTVGSFGYPVYNV

-408 NVDPATGE
+408 NVNPETGE
-416 GEVVA
+416 GEIIA
-421 QGPNVM
+421 KGPNVM
-427 LGYYKDPVRT
+427 LGYYKDPART

-454 QDEKGRFYIKGRNNN
+454 QDEKGRFSIKGRNNN

-486 VVNNVEGVSESIIVE
+486 VINNVEGVSESIVVE
-501 RNGRLVALVQP
+501 RDGKLVALVQP
-512 SEDFIKWDNE
+512 DENYIQWDNE

-531 DNWKEKILNFT
+531 DAWKAKLLKIT
-542 NKNVNKSSQV
+542 NKNVSKASQV

-577 SAPTVEEKN
+577 SAPTVES
-586 KQEKK
+586 EKKEKTENN

>member
-1 MVILLPLDCSLD
+1 M
-13 NLSNFAKLEIIF
+13 F
-25 FDLPMLQVY
+25 QVY
-34 KRMQKMRE
+34 KRMKKMRE
-42 KYVDTLAKLYEYAT
+42 KYVDTLEKLYDYAT

-74 YTYASLKDKSDAL
+74 YTFGEFKNRCDSI
-87 SKTLTQYG
+87 SKLLTQYG
-95 IGAGDKVAILS
+95 IGTGDKVAILS

-113 VAFFSLAPFGRIVI
+113 VAFFATTSFGRISI

-133 SQNEV
+133 SENEV
-138 TNIINHSETK
+138 TNIIRHSESK
-148 AIFVSQKLAGKVSQ
+148 AIFVSKKLAGKISQ
-162 EVKDKM
+162 EIMDSM
-168 VLVIDMD
+168 TLVVETD
-175 TLEIVKADDEHFT
+175 TFEIIKADDEKFT
-188 CDGKTSVPTPE
+188 CDGRTSIPTPE

-221 RNLSSNV
+221 RNLTSNV

-236 RTSKDRWLS
+236 RDERDRWLS
-245 VLPMAHTLEMTLSML
+245 ILPMSHTLEMTLGML
-260 YPMYCGAT
+260 YPMYTGST
-268 VYYLPKPPVATL
+268 VYYLPKPPVASL
-280 LLKALKI
+280 LMKAMKI
-287 VKPTT
+287 VRPTT

-312 KNSRTLTWMNEH
+312 QKSRTLTWMNKH

-329 CRIIGMKLKATFG
+329 CRIIGMKLKKTFG
-342 GHISFYGIGGA
+342 GCVTFYGIGGA
-353 KLDPEVEKFLLKAKF
+353 KLDPEVEAFLLKAKF
-368 PYAIGYGLTETSPL
+368 PYAIGYGLTETAPL
-382 LGYSMHG
+382 LGYAMHG
-389 WRSVGSFGYPVYNV
+389 WRGVGVMGYPVYNV

-408 NVDPATGE
+408 NVNPETGE
-416 GEVVA
+416 GEIVA
-421 QGPNVM
+421 KGPNIM

-454 QDEKGRFYIKGRNNN
+454 QDEKGRFYIKGRNSN

-486 VVNNVEGVSESIIVE
+486 VLNNVEGVSESIVVE

-512 SEDFIKWDNE
+512 MENYIDWDKE
-522 SEDKLYEKL
+522 GEDKIYEKL
-531 DNWKEKILNFT
+531 DRWKKNILNIT
-542 NKNVNKSSQV
+542 NKSVNKSSQV

-577 SAPTVEEKN
+577 SAPTVEE
-586 KQEKK
+586 EVKKK

>member
-1 MVILLPLDCSLD
+1 MI
-13 NLSNFAKLEIIF
+13 
-25 FDLPMLQVY
+25 QVY
-34 KRMQKMRE
+34 KRMKRMRE
-42 KYVDTLAKLYEYAT
+42 KYVDTLAKLYDYAT

-74 YTYASLKDKSDAL
+74 YTYASFKEKCDSL
-87 SKTLTQYG
+87 SKKLTQYG

-113 VAFFSLAPFGRIVI
+113 VAFFATAPFGRIAI

-133 SQNEV
+133 SENEV

-148 AIFVSQKLAGKVSQ
+148 VLFVSDRLKGKVSK
-162 EVKDKM
+162 EVMDKM
-168 VLVIDMD
+168 TLVICTDNFEV
-175 TLEIVKADDEHFT
+175 LKADEEQFT
-188 CDGKTSVPTPE
+188 CDGKTAVPTPD

-221 RNLSSNV
+221 RNLASNV

-236 RTSKDRWLS
+236 RTEKDRWLS
-245 VLPMAHTLEMTLSML
+245 ILPMAHTLEMTLSML

-268 VYYLPKPPVATL
+268 VYYLQKPPVPSIL
-280 LLKALKI
+280 MKALKI

-312 KNSRTLTWMNEH
+312 KKSRTLTWMNEH
-324 MNGLM
+324 MHGLM
-329 CRIIGMKLKATFG
+329 CKIIGMKLKATFG
-342 GHISFYGIGGA
+342 GHMSFYGIGGA
-353 KLDPEVEKFLLKAKF
+353 KLDPEVEEFLLKAGF

-382 LGYSMHG
+382 LGYAMHG
-389 WRSVGSFGYPVYNV
+389 WRAVGSFGYPVYNV

-408 NVDPATGE
+408 DVNPETGE
-416 GEVVA
+416 GEIVA
-421 QGPNVM
+421 KGPNVM
-427 LGYYKDPVRT
+427 LGYYKDPKRT

-454 QDEKGRFYIKGRNNN
+454 QDSKGRYFIKGRNNN
-469 MILGPSG
+469 MILGASG

-486 VVNNVEGVSESIIVE
+486 VINNVEGVNESIVVE
-501 RNGRLVALVQP
+501 RDGKLVALVQP
-512 SEDFIKWDNE
+512 QDDFIQWDKE
-522 SEDKLYEKL
+522 GEDKLYEKL
-531 DNWKEKILNFT
+531 DAWKDKVQKMV
-542 NKNVNKSSQV
+542 NKNVSKASQV

-577 SAPTVEEKN
+577 SAPTVEEEQK
-586 KQEKK
+586 EK

>member
-1 MVILLPLDCSLD
+1 MIQ
-13 NLSNFAKLEIIF
+13 F
-25 FDLPMLQVY
+25 Y
-34 KRMQKMRE
+34 KRIQRMRE
-42 KYVDTLAKLYEYAT
+42 KYVDTIAKLYDYAT

-74 YTYASLKDKSDAL
+74 YTYASFKNKCDSI
-87 SKTLTQYG
+87 SKKLTQYG

-113 VAFFSLAPFGRIVI
+113 VAFYATTVFGRISI

-133 SQNEV
+133 SENEV
-138 TNIINHSETK
+138 TNIINHSESK
-148 AIFVSQKLAGKVSQ
+148 VLFVSERLLPKVSK
-162 EVKDKM
+162 EVMDKM
-168 VLVIDMD
+168 VLVVNMD
-175 TLEIVKADDEHFT
+175 TLEAIKADDEHFT
-188 CDGKTSVPTPE
+188 CDGKPSVPTPDE
-199 DIATIIYTSGTTG
+199 IATIIYTSGTTG

-221 RNLSSNV
+221 RNLASNV

-236 RTSKDRWLS
+236 RDHKDRWLS
-245 VLPMAHTLEMTLSML
+245 ILPMAHTLEMTLGML
-260 YPMYCGAT
+260 YPMYCGAS
-268 VYYLPKPPVATL
+268 VYYLQKPPVPSIL
-280 LLKALKI
+280 MKALKI

-312 KNSRTLTWMNEH
+312 KKSRTLSWMNEH

-329 CRIIGMKLKATFG
+329 CKIIGMKLKATFG
-342 GHISFYGIGGA
+342 GHVTFYGIGGA
-353 KLDPEVEKFLLKAKF
+353 KLDPEVEAFLLKANF

-382 LGYSMHG
+382 LGYAMHS
-389 WRSVGSFGYPVYNV
+389 WRAVGSLGYPVYNV
-403 KLKLH
+403 QLKLY
-408 NVDPATGE
+408 NVNPETGE
-416 GEVVA
+416 GEIVA
-421 QGPNVM
+421 KGPNVM
-427 LGYYKDPVRT
+427 LGYYKDPKRT

-454 QDEKGRFYIKGRNNN
+454 QDKKGRFYIKGRNSN
-469 MILGPSG
+469 MILGASG

-486 VVNNVEGVSESIIVE
+486 VINNVEGVNESIVVE
-501 RNGRLVALVQP
+501 RGGKLVALVQP
-512 SEDFIKWDNE
+512 QDNFIQWDKE

-531 DNWKEKILNFT
+531 DAWKAKVLKVV
-542 NKNVNKSSQV
+542 NKNVSKASQV

-577 SAPTVEEKN
+577 SAPTVEEEKKN
-586 KQEKK
+586 K

>member
-1 MVILLPLDCSLD
+1 MIQL
-13 NLSNFAKLEIIF
+13 
-25 FDLPMLQVY
+25 Y
-34 KRMQKMRE
+34 KRMQRMRE
-42 KYVDTLAKLYEYAT
+42 KYIDTIAKLYDYAT

-74 YTYASLKDKSDAL
+74 YTYNSFKAKCDSL

-95 IGAGDKVAILS
+95 IGAGDKVAIFS

-113 VAFFSLAPFGRIVI
+113 VAFFSSVPFGRIAI

-133 SQNEV
+133 SENEV
-138 TNIINHSETK
+138 TNIINHSESK
-148 AIFVSQKLAGKVSQ
+148 VIFVSQKLAGKLSQ
-162 EVKDKM
+162 ECRDKM
-168 VLVIDMD
+168 TLIIDMD
-175 TLEIVKADDEHFT
+175 TFEVIKSDDEKFT
-188 CDGKTSVPTPE
+188 CDGKTSVPTPD

-221 RNLSSNV
+221 RNLASNV

-236 RTSKDRWLS
+236 RTEKDRWLS

-268 VYYLPKPPVATL
+268 VYYLPKPPIASL
-280 LLKALKI
+280 LMKAFKI

-297 MIIEKVYKGSVLPTI
+297 LIIEKVYKGSVLPTI
-312 KNSRTLTWMNEH
+312 QKSRTLTWMNEH
-324 MNGLM
+324 MYGLM

-353 KLDPEVEKFLLKAKF
+353 KLDPEVEKFLLAAKF

-382 LGYSMHG
+382 LGYAMNG
-389 WRSVGSFGYPVYNV
+389 WRAVGSFGYPVYNV

-408 NVDPATGE
+408 NINPETGE

-421 QGPNVM
+421 KGPNVM
-427 LGYYKDPVRT
+427 LGYYKDPART

-444 GWFRTSDIAV
+444 GWFRTSDIAI
-454 QDEKGRFYIKGRNNN
+454 QDEKGRFFIKGRNNN

-486 VVNNVEGVSESIIVE
+486 VINNVEGVSESIVVE
-501 RNGRLVALVQP
+501 RDGKLVALVQP
-512 SEDFIKWDNE
+512 DENFIKWDKE
-522 SEDKLYEKL
+522 SEDKLYVKL
-531 DNWKEKILNFT
+531 DNWKAKVLKIT
-542 NKNVNKSSQV
+542 NKSVSKASQV

-563 KTATQKIRRFKYKE
+563 KTATQKIRRFKYKN
-577 SAPTVEEKN
+577 SAPTME
-586 KQEKK
+586 QEKEKK

>member
-1 MVILLPLDCSLD
+1 
-13 NLSNFAKLEIIF
+13 
-25 FDLPMLQVY
+25 
-34 KRMQKMRE
+34 MRE

-74 YTYASLKDKSDAL
+74 YTFNEFKSKCDSL
-87 SKTLTQYG
+87 SKKLTQYG

-113 VAFFSLAPFGRIVI
+113 VAFFSIVPFGRIAI

-133 SQNEV
+133 SENEV
-138 TNIINHSETK
+138 TNILEHSESK
-148 AIFVSQKLAGKVSQ
+148 VIFVSQKLASKVSEECRNKLTLMIDIETF
-162 EVKDKM
+162 EV
-168 VLVIDMD
+168 L
-175 TLEIVKADDEHFT
+175 KADDDKFT
-188 CDGKTSVPTPE
+188 CDGRATVPTPE

-221 RNLSSNV
+221 RNLASNV

-236 RTSKDRWLS
+236 RNDKDRWLS
-245 VLPMAHTLEMTLSML
+245 ILPMAHTLEMTLSML

-268 VYYLPKPPVATL
+268 VYYLPKPPVPSL
-280 LLKALKI
+280 LMKALKI

-297 MIIEKVYKGSVLPTI
+297 LIIEKVYKGSVLPTI
-312 KNSRTLTWMNEH
+312 QKSRTLSWMNEH

-382 LGYSMHG
+382 LGYSMNG
-389 WRSVGSFGYPVYNV
+389 WRTVGSFGYPVYNV
-403 KLKLH
+403 QLKLH
-408 NVDPATGE
+408 NVNPETGE
-416 GEVVA
+416 GEIVA
-421 QGPNVM
+421 KGPNVM
-427 LGYYKDPVRT
+427 LGYYKDPKRT

-444 GWFRTSDIAV
+444 GWFRTSDIAI
-454 QDEKGRFYIKGRNNN
+454 QDEKGRFFIKGRNNN

-486 VVNNVEGVSESIIVE
+486 VINNVEGVSESIVVE
-501 RNGRLVALVQP
+501 RDGRLVALVAPQ
-512 SEDFIKWDNE
+512 ENFIQWDKE
-522 SEDKLYEKL
+522 GEDKLYEKL
-531 DNWKEKILNFT
+531 DAWKKKLLSIT
-542 NKNVNKSSQV
+542 NKNVSKASQV
-552 SSVEVMKEPFE
+552 SSIEVMKEPFE
-563 KTATQKIRRFKYKE
+563 KTATQKIRRFKYKD
-577 SAPTVEEKN
+577 SAPTVEEEQKEN
-586 KQEKK
+586 K

>member
-1 MVILLPLDCSLD
+1 MIQ
-13 NLSNFAKLEIIF
+13 AYRH
-25 FDLPMLQVY
+25 MR
-34 KRMQKMRE
+34 KRRE
-42 KYVDTLAKLYEYAT
+42 KYVDTLARLYEYAT
-56 TVYSKKQYT
+56 TIYSGKQYT
-65 QWYDTKEGG
+65 QWYDTREGG
-74 YTYASLKDKSDAL
+74 YTFNSFKSKCDSI
-87 SKTLTQYG
+87 SKKLTQYG

-113 VAFFSLAPFGRIVI
+113 VAFFATVVHGRISI

-133 SQNEV
+133 SENEV
-138 TNIINHSETK
+138 TNIINHSESK
-148 AIFVSQKLAGKVSQ
+148 VMFVSQKLSGKISQ
-162 EVKDKM
+162 EVKGKM
-168 VLVIDMD
+168 ILIIEMD
-175 TLEIVKADDEHFT
+175 TFNVLKADEEKFT
-188 CDGKTSVPTPE
+188 CDGRTMVPTPD

-221 RNLSSNV
+221 RNLASNV

-236 RTSKDRWLS
+236 RDERDRWLS
-245 VLPMAHTLEMTLSML
+245 ILPMAHTLEMTLGML
-260 YPMYCGAT
+260 YPMYTGST
-268 VYYLPKPPVATL
+268 VYYLPKPPVASL
-280 LLKALKI
+280 LMKAMKI

-312 KNSRTLTWMNEH
+312 KKSRTLTWMNEH
-324 MNGLM
+324 MHGLM
-329 CRIIGMKLKATFG
+329 CRIIGMKLKKTFG

-353 KLDPEVEKFLLKAKF
+353 KLDPEVEKFLLDAKF

-382 LGYSMHG
+382 LGYAMHG
-389 WRSVGSFGYPVYNV
+389 WRAVGSFGYPVYNV
-403 KLKLH
+403 RLKLH
-408 NVDPATGE
+408 NVNPDTGE
-416 GEVVA
+416 GEIVA
-421 QGPNVM
+421 KGPNVM

-454 QDEKGRFYIKGRNNN
+454 KDEKGRYFIKGRNSN

-486 VVNNVEGVSESIIVE
+486 VINNVEGVSESIVVE
-501 RNGRLVALVQP
+501 RDGKLVALVQP
-512 SEDFIKWDNE
+512 QENFIEWDKD

-531 DNWKEKILNFT
+531 DAWKAKLLKVT
-542 NKNVNKSSQV
+542 NKNVSKASQV

-577 SAPTVEEKN
+577 SAPTVES
-586 KQEKK
+586 EKKSEENK

>member
-1 MVILLPLDCSLD
+1 MIQL
-13 NLSNFAKLEIIF
+13 
-25 FDLPMLQVY
+25 Y
-34 KRMQKMRE
+34 KRMQRMRE

-56 TVYSKKQYT
+56 TVYSKNQYT

-74 YTYASLKDKSDAL
+74 YTFSSLKAKCDSL
-87 SKTLTQYG
+87 SKKLTQYG

-113 VAFFSLAPFGRIVI
+113 VAFFSIVPFGRIAI

-138 TNIINHSETK
+138 TNILKHSESK
-148 AIFVSQKLAGKVSQ
+148 VIFVSQKLMSKLSEECRA
-162 EVKDKM
+162 KM
-168 VLVIDMD
+168 SLVIDMD
-175 TLEIVKADDEHFT
+175 TFEVIQSDEEKFT
-188 CDGKTSVPTPE
+188 CDGRTSVPTPE

-221 RNLSSNV
+221 RNLASNV

-236 RTSKDRWLS
+236 RTEKDRWLS

-268 VYYLPKPPVATL
+268 VYYLPKPPVASL
-280 LLKALKI
+280 LMKALKM

-297 MIIEKVYKGSVLPTI
+297 LIIEKVYKGSVLPTI
-312 KNSRTLTWMNEH
+312 QKSRTLTWMNEH

-353 KLDPEVEKFLLKAKF
+353 KLDPEVERFLLKAKF

-382 LGYSMHG
+382 LGYSMNR
-389 WRSVGSFGYPVYNV
+389 WRTVGSFGYPVYNV

-408 NVDPATGE
+408 NVNPETGE

-421 QGPNVM
+421 KGPNVM
-427 LGYYKDPVRT
+427 LGYYKDPKRT
-437 KSVFTED
+437 RSVFTED

-454 QDEKGRFYIKGRNNN
+454 QDEKGRFFIKGRNNN

-486 VVNNVEGVSESIIVE
+486 VINNVEGVSESIVVE
-501 RNGRLVALVQP
+501 CDGKLVALVQP
-512 SEDFIKWDNE
+512 NENFIQWDKE
-522 SEDKLYEKL
+522 GEDKLYETLDAWKAKL
-531 DNWKEKILNFT
+531 LKVT
-542 NKNVNKSSQV
+542 NKNVSKASQV
-552 SSVEVMKEPFE
+552 SSIEVMKEPFE
-563 KTATQKIRRFKYKE
+563 KTATQKIRRFKYKD
-577 SAPTVEEKN
+577 SAPTVEEEQKS
-586 KQEKK
+586 K

>member
-1 MVILLPLDCSLD
+1 
-13 NLSNFAKLEIIF
+13 
-25 FDLPMLQVY
+25 
-34 KRMQKMRE
+34 MRE
-42 KYVDTLAKLYEYAT
+42 KYIDTLDKLYDYAT

-74 YTYASLKDKSDAL
+74 YTFGSFKGKCDSL
-87 SKTLTQYG
+87 SKKLTQYG

-113 VAFFSLAPFGRIVI
+113 VAFFSIVPFGRIAI

-133 SQNEV
+133 SPNEV
-138 TNIINHSETK
+138 TNILEHSESK
-148 AIFVSQKLAGKVSQ
+148 VIFVSQKLASKVSQ
-162 EVKDKM
+162 ECRDKM
-168 VLVIDMD
+168 TLVIDID
-175 TLEIVKADDEHFT
+175 TFEVIQADDQQFT
-188 CDGKTSVPTPE
+188 CDGRTAIPTPD

-221 RNLSSNV
+221 RNLASNV
-228 ITCYHSCK
+228 ITCYHACK
-236 RTSKDRWLS
+236 RTEKDRWLS

-268 VYYLPKPPVATL
+268 VYYLPKPPVASL
-280 LLKALKI
+280 LMKALKI

-297 MIIEKVYKGSVLPTI
+297 LIIEKVYKGSVLPTI
-312 KNSRTLTWMNEH
+312 RKSRTLTWMNEN

-353 KLDPEVEKFLLKAKF
+353 KLDPEVENFLLKARF

-382 LGYSMHG
+382 LGYSMKG
-389 WRSVGSFGYPVYNV
+389 WRTVGSFGYPVYNV
-403 KLKLH
+403 KLRLD
-408 NVDPATGE
+408 NVNPETGE
-416 GEVVA
+416 GEIVA
-421 QGPNVM
+421 KGPNVM
-427 LGYYKDPVRT
+427 LGYYKDPSRT

-454 QDEKGRFYIKGRNNN
+454 QDEKGRFFIKGRNNN

-486 VVNNVEGVSESIIVE
+486 VINNVEGVSESIVVE
-501 RNGRLVALVQP
+501 RDGKLVALVQP
-512 SEDFIKWDNE
+512 DENYIQWDKVG
-522 SEDKLYEKL
+522 EDKLYEKL
-531 DNWKEKILNFT
+531 DAWKAKLLKIT
-542 NKNVNKSSQV
+542 NKNVSKASQV

-577 SAPTVEEKN
+577 SAPTVEEEQK
-586 KQEKK
+586 EKK